1 MGHLALLSLGFL
13 TLPLDASNQCHS
25 ELRYELRV
33 SCSFDCFGEGH
44 PVQWWLQMA
53 SCLREC
59 SDLLVSYVCVCV
71 MPFFVSHA
79 RL

>member
-13 TLPLDASNQCHS
+13 TLPLDASKPCHS
-25 ELRYELRV
+25 
-33 SCSFDCFGEGH
+33 
-44 PVQWWLQMA
+44 WWLQMA
-53 SCLREC
+53 SGLRGS